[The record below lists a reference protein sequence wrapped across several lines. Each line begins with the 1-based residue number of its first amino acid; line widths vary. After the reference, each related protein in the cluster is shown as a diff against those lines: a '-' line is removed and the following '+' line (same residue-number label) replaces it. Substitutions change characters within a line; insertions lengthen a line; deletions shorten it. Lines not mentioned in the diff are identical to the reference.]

1 MSVKTQLEILES
13 KIKSAKKKH
22 EQVKVALAANVTL
35 SIVELNSFYLN
46 SNDVRDALVRH
57 ERSVASELAPL
68 EYKLQRIEEL
78 LSNDNE

>member
-35 SIVELNSFYLN
+35 SIVELNNFYLN
-46 SNDVRDALVRH
+46 SNDVRDALVKH
-57 ERSVASELAPL
+57 EKRVADELAAL
-68 EYKLQRIEEL
+68 EYKWCRIEEL
-78 LSNDNE
+78 LSNDNK